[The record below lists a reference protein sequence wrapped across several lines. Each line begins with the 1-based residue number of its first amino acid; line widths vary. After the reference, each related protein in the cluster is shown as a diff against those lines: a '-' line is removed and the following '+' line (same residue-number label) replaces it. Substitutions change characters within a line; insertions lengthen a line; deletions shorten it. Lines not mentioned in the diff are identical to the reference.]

1 MAGSD
6 ARREEPGQAMDA
18 GTGARRR
25 APSKKLSAP
34 QRRRHEAVAGSLR
47 RRRLLAADGRVASSR
62 VRAYRAGMVHVV
74 FAIPFAMENTLR
86 FAQATAALAGVRMS
100 VVTQDPADKFPAEFR
115 AQLAG
120 LERVADAMQPDDL
133 AAAVRTLAGRL
144 GPAERLLGILEPLQE
159 PLAVVRERLRI
170 RGMDAATAANFRDKA
185 RMKSLFAAHDL
196 PCARHQLCA
205 TLDDALAFARQ
216 VGFPL
221 VGKPPAGA
229 GAKATSR
236 CDTIEELTAFVKQAA
251 PARGREV
258 LLEEFVLGRE
268 FSFDTVTLHGRH
280 VFHNVCCY
288 YPTPLEVMANPWIQW
303 CVVLP
308 RDLDGPQFAAI
319 HRIGPRA
326 LSTLGMWTGMSHMEW
341 FHRADGSIAI
351 GEVAA
356 RPPGA
361 QFTTL
366 MSWVTGTDMYRA
378 FAELM
383 VFETFTP
390 PPRRYA
396 AGAAY
401 LRGQLDGKRDAK
413 DAVVRAVHGLDRVQ
427 RELGDLIVETR
438 EPVVGRAASASY
450 EGDGFV
456 LVRHPDTAVVT
467 KAVQHV
473 VATVRVEL
481 G

>member
-1 MAGSD
+1 
-6 ARREEPGQAMDA
+6 
-18 GTGARRR
+18 
-25 APSKKLSAP
+25 
-34 QRRRHEAVAGSLR
+34 
-47 RRRLLAADGRVASSR
+47 
-62 VRAYRAGMVHVV
+62 MVHVV

-86 FAQATAALAGVRMS
+86 FARATAALPGVQMS
-100 VVTQDPADKFPAEFR
+100 VVSQDPADKFPAELR
-115 AQLAG
+115 AELAG
-120 LERVADAMQPDDL
+120 FERVADAMLPDDL
-133 AAAVRTLAGRL
+133 EAGVRALAARL

-185 RMKSLFAAHDL
+185 RMKTLFAAHDL

-205 TLDDALAFARQ
+205 SLEEALGFARQ

-229 GAKATSR
+229 GAKATQR
-236 CDTIEELTAFVKQAA
+236 CDTAEELKAFVAQAA

-268 FSFDTVTLHGRH
+268 FSFDSVTLHGEH

-288 YPTPLEVMANPWIQW
+288 HPTPLEVMANPWIQW

-308 RDLDGPQFAAI
+308 RDLGEPRFAAI

-341 FHRADGSIAI
+341 FHRPDGSIAI

-383 VFETFTP
+383 VFERFAP
-390 PPRRYA
+390 VQRRYA

-401 LRGQLDGKRDAK
+401 LRGQGGGAE
-413 DAVVRAVHGLDRVQ
+413 AVVRAVHGLDQVQ
-427 RELGDLIVETR
+427 RELGDVVVERRTPATR
-438 EPVVGRAASASY
+438 ATASCWFGIPTPRS
-450 EGDGFV
+450 
-456 LVRHPDTAVVT
+456 
-467 KAVQHV
+467 
-473 VATVRVEL
+473 
-481 G
+481 